1 MQTTFFDT
9 EQVIIP
15 EIFLSNV
22 ISHGMVA
29 TMVRIPDS
37 TIKLNLYIILS
48 LVATYYITLPV
59 LTGYNVEFYSKGESP
74 FGISYG
80 DWITKY
86 WNWDLSIPLDPKI
99 NDFLG
104 LKENG
109 CLVHRENSTV
119 MLADTAAGGIWNQKC
134 TISHNAGILIPIW
147 TGECDHGYRGF
158 ETASLK
164 QLSDCAR
171 SYDLGKVKGQVKVDN
186 IPVATLD
193 VLDYKTNIMN
203 NVTEVYSNQF
213 NATIPINSHVIVER
227 YGTFPAAAH
236 GWFVFLKPLQPG
248 THTVYY
254 QNSVEPTTLS
264 GAGNV
269 NSAQFTYVFDV
280 K

>member
-22 ISHGMVA
+22 ISHGIVA

-37 TIKLNLYIILS
+37 TIKLNLYILLS

-59 LTGYNVEFYSKGESP
+59 LTGYNVEFYSKGELP

-80 DWITKY
+80 DWIAKY
-86 WNWDLSIPLDPKI
+86 WNWDLSIPPDPKT

-147 TGECDHGYRGF
+147 TGECDQGTKAF
-158 ETASLK
+158 ETYSFK
-164 QLSDCAR
+164 QLLDCAR
-171 SYDLGKVKGQVKVDN
+171 GYDLGKVRGQVKVDN

-193 VLDYKTNIMN
+193 ALDYKTNIMN

-213 NATIPINSHVIVER
+213 NVTIPINSHVIVER